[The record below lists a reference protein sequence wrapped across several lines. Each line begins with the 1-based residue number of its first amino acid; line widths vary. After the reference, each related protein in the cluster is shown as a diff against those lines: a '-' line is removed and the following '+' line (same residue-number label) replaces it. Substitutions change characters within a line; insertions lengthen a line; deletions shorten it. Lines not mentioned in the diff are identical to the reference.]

1 MESPSVY
8 GGEDVK
14 RVFLYGSRTKGV
26 LGVRRTIVR
35 RTGFR
40 RERPIAPGKKREN
53 KEKRLAKQREKH
65 KIII

>member
-35 RTGFR
+35 RRGFR
-40 RERPIAPGKKREN
+40 REGPITPPEKNAKKKGRKKDHETER
-53 KEKRLAKQREKH
+53 KA
-65 KIII
+65 